1 MQIREECLM
10 QSGDEEAKGVF
21 GVSEDDLAFGLQ
33 SGLSLQQGSF
43 SLIFTNNTANRINWG
58 WGGGGYV

>member
-1 MQIREECLM
+1 M

-43 SLIFTNNTANRINWG
+43 SLIFTNNTANRIKWG